1 MIIAT
6 CIFHLSLSQTD
17 GNPHKWDRQRRCD
30 TDGYNPPCGL
40 CEGIGGIPT
49 SDKNSDIKLTKC
61 TPIAEAS

>member
-1 MIIAT
+1 
-6 CIFHLSLSQTD
+6 LSQTD

-49 SDKNSDIKLTKC
+49 SDKNSDIQLTKC